1 MMALTVAAL
10 TLGYGVVLVLLAHRL
25 SSRVRSHPW
34 VARMLNTAAGALLI
48 GFGCKL
54 ALTK

>member
-1 MMALTVAAL
+1 
-10 TLGYGVVLVLLAHRL
+10 VLLAHRL
-25 SSRVRSHPW
+25 SSRVRAHPW
-34 VARMLNTAAGALLI
+34 AAQALNTTAGAVLM